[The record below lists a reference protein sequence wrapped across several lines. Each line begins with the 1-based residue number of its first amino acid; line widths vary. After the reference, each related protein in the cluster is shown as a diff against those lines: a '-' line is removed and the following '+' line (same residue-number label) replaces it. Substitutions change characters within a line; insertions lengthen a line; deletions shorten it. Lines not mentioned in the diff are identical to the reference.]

1 MKVIGIGDNVV
12 DMYLS
17 EKKMYL
23 GGNALNFAVF
33 ANRLGIDSAFVGVF
47 GNDQRASFALD
58 VLNQLNVDT
67 SHSKAV
73 PGENG
78 FSRVELLNGDRRFL
92 GSNRGGVLRE
102 GLNINVYDI
111 DFINGFDL
119 AHFNINGSADE
130 YLDLVK
136 IPKVYDFSDKFT
148 DEVIVQVADKVDLA
162 CFSCGGMSKGDVE
175 SLCHFVEKAGCD
187 SVLCTLGSQGSVF
200 YSNGLF
206 YWQDAVR
213 VKAVDTMGAGDAFIT
228 AFSIEWVQKTH
239 SIEESMIKARDFA
252 TEQVMTN
259 GSFGFGRSF

>member
-1 MKVIGIGDNVV
+1 M
-12 DMYLS
+12 
-17 EKKMYL
+17 
-23 GGNALNFAVF
+23 
-33 ANRLGIDSAFVGVF
+33 
-47 GNDQRASFALD
+47 
-58 VLNQLNVDT
+58 
-67 SHSKAV
+67 
-73 PGENG
+73 
-78 FSRVELLNGDRRFL
+78 ELLNGDRRFL
-92 GSNRGGVLRE
+92 GSNRGGVLRD
-102 GLNINVYDI
+102 GLNLNVYDI
-111 DFINGFDL
+111 EFINGFDL

-136 IPKVYDFSDKFT
+136 IPKVYDFSDLFT
-148 DEVIVQVADKVDLA
+148 EEVIAQVAGKVGLA
-162 CFSCGGMSKGDVE
+162 CFSCGGMSKGDVD

-187 SVLCTLGSQGSVF
+187 SVLCTLGSQGSVV